1 MRKGI
6 YIIGLLSIVL
16 FACRP
21 IRKVQTIKAAITG
34 KDTTLSVKIK
44 DIPTVD
50 SAALVKDILSK
61 VAKRKIDFTTFN
73 GKIKVDYE
81 GQEVSQH
88 VTAYVSIKKDSIILI
103 QIKGLLGIVGMQVK
117 VTKDSVILVNKV
129 DKWIEKRAINFLQ
142 EAIQIPFDFYTLQDL
157 IIGNPIFLD
166 SNVVSYKTLPNQLL
180 VLING
185 NIFKHLLSLDN
196 IDFKVLH
203 SKLDD
208 IDAMRN
214 RTCDITY
221 SEFIAINNY
230 QFATVRKMSVAEKSK
245 LDVNLEYK
253 DFSFNEPL
261 KYHFSLPKN
270 YKRR

>member
-1 MRKGI
+1 M
-6 YIIGLLSIVL
+6 
-16 FACRP
+16 
-21 IRKVQTIKAAITG
+21 
-34 KDTTLSVKIK
+34 
-44 DIPTVD
+44 
-50 SAALVKDILSK
+50 
-61 VAKRKIDFTTFN
+61 
-73 GKIKVDYE
+73 DYE

-117 VTKDSVILVNKV
+117 VTKDSVTLVNKV
-129 DKWIEKRAINFLQ
+129 DKWIEKRAVNYLQ

-185 NIFKHLLSLDN
+185 NIFKHLISLDN
-196 IDFKVLH
+196 TDFKVLH

-208 IDAMRN
+208 LDAMRN

-221 SEFIAINNY
+221 SDFMAVNN
-230 QFATVRKMSVAEKSK
+230 
-245 LDVNLEYK
+245 L
-253 DFSFNEPL
+253 
-261 KYHFSLPKN
+261 SLIHI
-270 YKRR
+270 

>member
-1 MRKGI
+1 MRKLI
-6 YIIGLLSIVL
+6 YISGLLSIIL

-21 IRKVQTIKAAITG
+21 VRKVQTIKAAIAQ
-34 KDTTLSVKIK
+34 KDTTVTVKIK
-44 DIPTVD
+44 DVPTVD

-61 VAKRKIDFTTFN
+61 VATKKIDFNTFN

-88 VTAYVSIKKDSIILI
+88 VTAYVSVRKDSIILI
-103 QIKGLLGIVGMQVK
+103 QVKGMLGIVGMQVK
-117 VTKDSVILVNKV
+117 VTRDSVVLVNKV
-129 DKWIEKRAINFLQ
+129 DKWIEKRTISYLQ
-142 EAIQIPFDFYTLQDL
+142 DAVQIPFDFYTLQDL

-166 SNVVSYKTLPNQLL
+166 SNVVSYKSLPNQLL
-180 VLING
+180 VLLNG
-185 NIFKHLLSLDN
+185 NIFKHLISLDKN
-196 IDFKVLH
+196 DYKVLH

-208 IDAMRN
+208 IDVLRN

-221 SEFIAINNY
+221 SDYMLSNNY
-230 QFATVRKMSVAEKSK
+230 QFSLTRKISVAEKSK
-245 LDVNLEYK
+245 LDINLEYK

-261 KYHFSLPKN
+261 KYNFMLPKN